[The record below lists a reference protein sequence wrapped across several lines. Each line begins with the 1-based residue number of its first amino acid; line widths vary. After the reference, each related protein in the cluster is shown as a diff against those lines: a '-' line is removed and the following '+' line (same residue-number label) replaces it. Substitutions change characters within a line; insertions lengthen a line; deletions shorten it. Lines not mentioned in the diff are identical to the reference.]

1 MWAPEGIPGIPWGL
15 VAQMF
20 QGETAITID
29 DKGRLAIPVSLREL
43 VARDCG
49 NRLVITY
56 NPYESGCLWLYP
68 EAKWAVVR
76 DQVNA
81 LPSAIAVHRRLQMKL
96 VGAATPVEP
105 DGSGRVL
112 LPASHRN
119 AAGIEKKAVLL
130 GMGERLELWSEQA
143 HLAQIRLT
151 VGEAEVSAAMLE
163 LRL

>member
-56 NPYESGCLWLYP
+56 NPYDAGCLWLYP
-68 EAKWAVVR
+68 EAKWSVVR
-76 DQVNA
+76 DPVNA
-81 LPSAIAVHRRLQMKL
+81 LTSAIAVHRRMQMKL
-96 VGAATPVEP
+96 VGAATPEVEAALARAGG
-105 DGSGRVL
+105 DVAVVR
-112 LPASHRN
+112 LPAD
-119 AAGIEKKAVLL
+119 AAALRQV
-130 GMGERLELWSEQA
+130 
-143 HLAQIRLT
+143 
-151 VGEAEVSAAMLE
+151 AA
-163 LRL
+163 RIGGRRGPPA